1 MKTWGYAR
9 SFMNENPTDD
19 EKQINELIAEG
30 AEDVIFEYEYV
41 NPKET
46 RPFQMLLKMAQPGD
60 TIIALE
66 LCRICSS
73 TLEFY
78 HIVQGIVERQLRLL
92 IVDSCTIDCRKV
104 PYDPTT
110 AAYMDLASMLYM
122 LEVSERFSK
131 KRSVSSGVRLERKK
145 IGRPLTTLDDIPDL
159 FFMYYPQYEA
169 DEISVSEFAR
179 RCKLSRPSIYKYT
192 RIVREVNE
200 RKH

>member
-9 SFMNENPTDD
+9 SFTNENPTDD
-19 EKQINELIAEG
+19 EKQIDELISEG
-30 AEDVIFEYEYV
+30 AEDVVFEYEYV
-41 NPKET
+41 NPKVT

-78 HIVQGIVERQLRLL
+78 NIVQGVVEQQLRLL
-92 IVDSCTIDCRKV
+92 LVDSFTIDCRKA

-110 AAYMDLASMLYM
+110 AAYTKLASMLYK
-122 LEVSERFSK
+122 LEISERYTQ
-131 KRSVSSGVRLERKK
+131 KRSVPSGVRFERKK

-169 DEISVSEFAR
+169 DEISASEFAR

-192 RIVREVNE
+192 RIVREANE
-200 RKH
+200 QKQ

>member
-1 MKTWGYAR
+1 MEKRITRIQPSIPLMGKLDRVAAYAR
-9 SFMNENPTDD
+9 VSSGKDAMLHSMSAQVSYYSDLIQRNPEWLYAGVYAD
-19 EKQINELIAEG
+19 EAYTG
-30 AEDVIFEYEYV
+30 
-41 NPKET
+41 
-46 RPFQMLLKMAQPGD
+46 
-60 TIIALE
+60 
-66 LCRICSS
+66 

-78 HIVQGIVERQLRLL
+78 HIVQGIVERLLRLL

-145 IGRPLTTLDDIPDL
+145 ISRPLTTLDDIPDL

>member
-46 RPFQMLLKMAQPGD
+46 RPFQTLLKMAQPGD

-131 KRSVSSGVRLERKK
+131 SALCHPGFDWNGRRL
-145 IGRPLTTLDDIPDL
+145 
-159 FFMYYPQYEA
+159 A
-169 DEISVSEFAR
+169 DR
-179 RCKLSRPSIYKYT
+179 
-192 RIVREVNE
+192 
-200 RKH
+200 

>member
-9 SFMNENPTDD
+9 SFTNENPTDD
-19 EKQINELIAEG
+19 EKQIDELISEG
-30 AEDVIFEYEYV
+30 AEDVVFEYEYV
-41 NPKET
+41 NPKVT
-46 RPFQMLLKMAQPGD
+46 RPFQMLLEMAQPGD

-78 HIVQGIVERQLRLL
+78 NIVQGIVEQQLRLL
-92 IVDSCTIDCRKV
+92 LVDSFTIDCRKA

-110 AAYMDLASMLYM
+110 AAYMKLASMLYK
-122 LEVSERFSK
+122 LEISKRFTK
-131 KRSVSSGVRLERKK
+131 KRSEPYGIRFERKK

-169 DEISVSEFAR
+169 DEISASEFAR
-179 RCKLSRPSIYKYT
+179 RCKLSRPSIYKYS
-192 RIVREVNE
+192 RIVREANE
-200 RKH
+200 QKQ

>member
-46 RPFQMLLKMAQPGD
+46 RPFQMLLKMVQPG
-60 TIIALE
+60 
-66 LCRICSS
+66 
-73 TLEFY
+73 
-78 HIVQGIVERQLRLL
+78 ERQLRLL